1 MTQSE
6 YKKKIDGLWK
16 ELSEFLNKNNF
27 TVAHV
32 MQMVQNNDVK
42 DHDGEGETM
51 PDEEGKR
58 KEVGEQV
65 FKKKV
70 GFDLQVF
77 DSSAL
82 RGDRLMW

>member
-32 MQMVQNNDVK
+32 MQMVRNNDN
-42 DHDGEGETM
+42 HGEGEVM

-65 FKKKV
+65 SKKKV
-70 GFDLQVF
+70 GLDL
-77 DSSAL
+77 
-82 RGDRLMW
+82 